1 MFCVIISLHVRDV
14 SLSTVLVTALPAFGG
29 SDICDKDQ
37 KYLDSCVQQLPS
49 LMSRDS
55 TTGIPSSKKALE
67 QACT

>member
-1 MFCVIISLHVRDV
+1 LFA
-14 SLSTVLVTALPAFGG
+14 ALPAVGG
-29 SDICDKDQ
+29 SEICDKDQ

-49 LMSRDS
+49 IMSRDS